1 MRLDYIVSRIE
12 AHKDGALYV
21 YITYSYSGDFNAG
34 TYKNTAGYSFGPST
48 RITSPEGL
56 MNDLPK
62 AMADIGGGEGE
73 ADSATFNMSMI
84 EYKI

>member
-1 MRLDYIVSRIE
+1 
-12 AHKDGALYV
+12 
-21 YITYSYSGDFNAG
+21 
-34 TYKNTAGYSFGPST
+34 
-48 RITSPEGL
+48 